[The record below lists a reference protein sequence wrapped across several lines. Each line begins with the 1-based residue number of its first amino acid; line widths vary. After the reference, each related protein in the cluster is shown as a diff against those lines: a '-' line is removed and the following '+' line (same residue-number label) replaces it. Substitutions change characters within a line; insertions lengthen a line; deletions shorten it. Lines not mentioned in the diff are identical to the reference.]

1 MSAPFFLSAPE
12 LSAAL
17 LSPQPPVLLDVRR
30 REIVAESGH
39 LIPGARLADH
49 TDGVSLAAALDRNRP
64 VVLAC
69 AHGHNR
75 SQRVAA
81 LLRERGFA
89 ASSLEGGYDAW
100 REAGLPLVRRT
111 AAGVTLGDAPTAWV
125 TRRRP
130 KIDRVACPW
139 LIARFLDPEARF
151 LFVEPD
157 QVLAVAQD
165 EGAIAYDL
173 PGAPFEHDGEFCTFD
188 TLLSAFGLAEDP
200 QLMGLARIVRG
211 ADTDRLDLAPQCAGL
226 LAVSLGLSARFGDD
240 DHAVLRHGFVVYDG
254 LHAWLRSARDERHH
268 WPRAV
273 PLAAQPG
280 A

>member
-1 MSAPFFLSAPE
+1 MSAPFFTSATE
-12 LSAAL
+12 LWAAL
-17 LSPQPPVLLDVRR
+17 LSPEPPVLLDVRR

-49 TDGVSLAAALDRNRP
+49 GDGAALSAALDRNRS

-75 SQRVAA
+75 SQRLAA
-81 LLRERGFA
+81 VLRERGFA

-100 REAGLPLVRRT
+100 REAGLPLVRRS
-111 AAGVTLGDAPTAWV
+111 ACGVTLGEAATAWI

-139 LIARFLDPEARF
+139 LIARVLDPGARF

-173 PGAPFEHDGEFCTFD
+173 PGAPFEHNGEFCTFD
-188 TLLSAFGLAEDP
+188 TLLTAFGLAEDP
-200 QLMGLARIVRG
+200 HLKSLARIVRG

-240 DHAVLRHGFVVYDG
+240 DHAVLHHGFVIYDG
-254 LHAWLRSARDERHH
+254 LYAWLRSARDERHH

-273 PLAAQPG
+273 PIAAQPG